1 MGFNGRPTV
10 TAGRDPLFKRGSPAA
25 PLPNLNGWTMPKG
38 YKGAQPLSEVQA
50 FSLDNLR
57 AQTKLKAELV
67 WLNARS
73 GGRKDLHSAR
83 KAEIE
88 AELAALNASI
98 TARRRGV
105 VSTA

>member
-1 MGFNGRPTV
+1 
-10 TAGRDPLFKRGSPAA
+10 
-25 PLPNLNGWTMPKG
+25 MPRG

-50 FSLDNLR
+50 IVLDNLR

-83 KAEIE
+83 KAEID
-88 AELAALNASI
+88 AELAALSASI
-98 TARRRGV
+98 TAHRKGV
-105 VSTA
+105 ISSV